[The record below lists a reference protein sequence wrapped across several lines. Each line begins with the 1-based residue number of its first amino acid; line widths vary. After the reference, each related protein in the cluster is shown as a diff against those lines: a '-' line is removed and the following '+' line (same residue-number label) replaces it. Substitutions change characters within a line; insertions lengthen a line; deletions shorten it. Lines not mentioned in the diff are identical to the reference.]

1 MKKALCLL
9 AVLFIIAGG
18 VLLFATFPTVL
29 AERAEDKLKYYTITQ
44 NLALHYDR
52 VEVHAINADVTV
64 TNAADEEE
72 PAVVTKT
79 DPVFAVTVTEEDGH
93 LVVRESDQ
101 RKWYQKIG
109 IFSPKPGKIEV
120 RLADAVYPELI
131 LDTKNGDLN
140 VEAPPRTVSFETIGT
155 ETVNGDTNIHIAVDF
170 VVAKS
175 VNGDLIFTIGHG
187 SDPITSLGQTAAVF
201 GMTTNG
207 NIIDVSTAT
216 HKSLTSGSGKI
227 HTSGAFTGMAKLYVK
242 TTNGDIEL
250 DRIYGQDIQ
259 VETVNGDV
267 TASLWKPMNCQAT
280 SLHGDIHVPAE
291 TGEYPFTVSTTNGD
305 ITVTLAD

>member
-1 MKKALCLL
+1 MKKTLCIL
-9 AVLFIIAGG
+9 AVLLVIAGG
-18 VLLFATFPTVL
+18 VLMLATFPTML
-29 AERAEDKLKYYTITQ
+29 SEYRRNDSYTAYSENLKTS
-44 NLALHYDR
+44 YDSI
-52 VEVHAINADVTV
+52 EISTINANLTV
-64 TNAADEEE
+64 TNTADGI
-72 PAVVTKT
+72 PAVDAET
-79 DPVFAVTVTEEDGH
+79 DPAFRVNIESKDGKLMIEEVD
-93 LVVRESDQ
+93 L

-187 SDPITSLGQTAAVF
+187 SDPITGLGQTAAVF

-216 HKSLTSGSGKI
+216 HKSLTSGNGKI

-250 DRIYGQDIQ
+250 DRIYGQDIR
-259 VETVNGDV
+259 VESVNGDV
-267 TASLWKPMNCQAT
+267 TASLWRPMTCTAT
-280 SLHGDIHVPAE
+280 TKNGRVKIPE
-291 TGEYPFTVSTTNGD
+291 EGGEYSIEISTVNGD
-305 ITVTLAD
+305 ITVELAN